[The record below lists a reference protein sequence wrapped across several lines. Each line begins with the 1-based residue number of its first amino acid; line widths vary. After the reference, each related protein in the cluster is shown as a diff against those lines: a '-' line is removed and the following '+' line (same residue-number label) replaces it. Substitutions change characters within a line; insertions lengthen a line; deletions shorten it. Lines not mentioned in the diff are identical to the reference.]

1 MTGTPHYF
9 IGVPISEEIRQVLG
23 GWQKELKQVVQY
35 KTWTHPE
42 DFHITLKFLGAVD
55 TKNIN
60 EVLQL
65 LKEETASYPAPF
77 HVETSDLKFFGQKQK
92 PRVLFM
98 EVEKHTSLLNLKEI
112 VETRLKRA
120 GFQEEK
126 RPYRPHI
133 TIAKKWKEEQKDT
146 FTNEKLENLKET
158 LILPVDRF
166 HVFRIHPA
174 KAPKYEIVETIELG

>member
-9 IGVPISEEIRQVLG
+9 IGVPISEEIRQVLKD
-23 GWQKELKQVVQY
+23 WQTELKQVIEY

-60 EVLQL
+60 EVLHV
-65 LKEETASYPAPF
+65 LKEEAASYPAPF
-77 HVETSDLKFFGQKQK
+77 HIEASDLKFFGQKHK

-98 EVEKHTSLLNLKEI
+98 EVEKHPSLLNLKEI
-112 VETRLKRA
+112 VESRLKRV
-120 GFQEEK
+120 GFPEEN

-133 TIAKKWKEEQKDT
+133 TIAKKWKEEQEGI
-146 FTNEKLENLKET
+146 FPNEKLENLKET
-158 LILPVDRF
+158 MILPVDRF
-166 HVFRIHPA
+166 HIFRIHPA
-174 KAPKYEIVETIELG
+174 KATKYEIVETIELG